1 MNLKPFVNNR
11 DLWEDFLEELEER
24 VQTCYKTMAQLKDP
38 VEIYRVQG
46 ELSALYKLQQL
57 RDKVNSK

>member
-11 DLWEDFLEELEER
+11 DLWEDFLEELESR
-24 VQTCYKTMAQLKDP
+24 IQTCYTTLAQLKDP
-38 VEIYRVQG
+38 VEIYRTQG
-46 ELSALYKLQQL
+46 EIATLYKLQQL